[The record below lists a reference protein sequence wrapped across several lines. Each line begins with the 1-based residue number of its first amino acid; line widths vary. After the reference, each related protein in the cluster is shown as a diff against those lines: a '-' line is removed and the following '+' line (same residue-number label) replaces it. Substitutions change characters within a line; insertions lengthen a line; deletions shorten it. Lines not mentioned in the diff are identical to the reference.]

1 MNIKGLLLAA
11 ALSIPLLAMASEA
24 FDVQEVIV
32 KQERLRRAVD
42 SGAAGFSEVPSAKKQ
57 EVLQRQDE
65 LLALIRG
72 RSYAELSEAERT
84 QANEQI
90 TWLDRT
96 ATQVADE
103 RLVCE
108 RTKVAGT
115 NRVTRVCMTARRKRE
130 ALEEAQKSM
139 TGPKISP
146 QYDLTTPGG
155 RPPGG

>member
-42 SGAAGFSEVPSAKKQ
+42 SGAAGFSEVPSEKKQ

-115 NRVTRVCMTARRKRE
+115 NRVTRVCMMARRKRE
-130 ALEEAQKSM
+130 ALEAAQKSM

-155 RPPGG
+155 RQPGG

>member
-1 MNIKGLLLAA
+1 MNIKGLLLAT

-65 LLALIRG
+65 LLTLIRG
-72 RSYAELSEAERT
+72 RTYGELSDAERT
-84 QANEQI
+84 QALEQI
-90 TWLDRT
+90 AWLDST
-96 ATQVADE
+96 ATQVADD

-108 RTKVAGT
+108 RTKASGT
-115 NRVTRVCMTARRKRE
+115 NRVQRVCMTARRQRE
-130 ALEEAQKSM
+130 AQEAAQKSM
-139 TGPKISP
+139 SGPKTSP
-146 QYDLTTPGG
+146 NYYLG
-155 RPPGG
+155 PPGAR